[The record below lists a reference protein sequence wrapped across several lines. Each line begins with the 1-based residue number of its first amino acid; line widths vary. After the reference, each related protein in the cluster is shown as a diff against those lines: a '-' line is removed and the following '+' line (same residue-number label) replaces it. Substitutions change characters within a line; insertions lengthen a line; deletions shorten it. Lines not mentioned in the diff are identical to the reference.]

1 MRSSIRSA
9 VLGLLV
15 LGGAAGIAGAQ
26 APEAKQGKRG
36 DRGGMLREGRG
47 PLGDVSRGLFRGIT
61 LSDAEKAS
69 VKTVHEKYQA
79 QFKTLRE
86 ANKPQREELK
96 AARQRGDSAAVKAI
110 WDKGADHR
118 AKMQSLTEQMR
129 GELRT
134 ALTPE
139 HRAQFDTN
147 VSEMK
152 QRMEKGRDGSHK
164 GGRAKG
170 GRRAGK

>member
-15 LGGAAGIAGAQ
+15 LGSAAGIAGAQ
-26 APEAKQGKRG
+26 AQEAKQGKRG
-36 DRGGMLREGRG
+36 DRGGMMREGRD
-47 PLGDVSRGLFRGIT
+47 PSRGLLRGIT

-96 AARQRGDSAAVKAI
+96 AARQRGDTAAVKAI
-110 WDKGADHR
+110 WDKGADQR
-118 AKMQSLTEQMR
+118 AKMKSLAEQMN

-139 HRAQFDTN
+139 HRTQFDTN
-147 VSEMK
+147 VAAMK
-152 QRMEKGRDGSHK
+152 QRMEAARDGSHK
-164 GGRAKG
+164 GDRAKG